1 MTYLKRTKL
10 VYAMYAGKIGSGS
23 VVLFEFWFSEEE
35 FRYWVHTVIVSLISI
50 KSEVLKSKLSITD
63 FSLEKGFFLIL
74 CKSNFDR
81 VLLYI
86 FPLFSIRKPR
96 SRPVLAISYQDPA
109 ACPLYNREREIYK
122 NSPETSTLKQ
132 LTESQHF
139 FAFRFYLMA
148 VIFSSFLAY

>member
-63 FSLEKGFFLIL
+63 FSLENGFFKFSVKVILIGYY
-74 CKSNFDR
+74 C
-81 VLLYI
+81 
-86 FPLFSIRKPR
+86 
-96 SRPVLAISYQDPA
+96 
-109 ACPLYNREREIYK
+109 
-122 NSPETSTLKQ
+122 
-132 LTESQHF
+132 
-139 FAFRFYLMA
+139 
-148 VIFSSFLAY
+148 IFSRYFLSGSPGAVPSSLSVIKTRQGLFTIYQRARDLRKLAGNFNFETVDRITAFFCF

>member
-63 FSLEKGFFLIL
+63 FSLEKGFFKIL
-74 CKSNFDR
+74 CK
-81 VLLYI
+81 VILIGY
-86 FPLFSIRKPR
+86 
-96 SRPVLAISYQDPA
+96 Y
-109 ACPLYNREREIYK
+109 C
-122 NSPETSTLKQ
+122 
-132 LTESQHF
+132 
-139 FAFRFYLMA
+139 
-148 VIFSSFLAY
+148 IFSRYFLSGSPGAVPSSLSVIKTRQGLSTIYQRARDLRKFAGNFNFETVDRITAFFCF

>member
-109 ACPLYNREREIYK
+109 GPVHYISESARFTKISRKLQLW
-122 NSPETSTLKQ
+122 NSWQNHS
-132 LTESQHF
+132 
-139 FAFRFYLMA
+139 
-148 VIFSSFLAY
+148 IFLLLDFI